1 METKAEKIAVLSN
14 IILHKAERIKELEAE
29 NKKLREALEKI
40 VSYRKWLKMS
50 GGMDIHKIAEQTLKG

>member
-1 METKAEKIAVLSN
+1 MEHTGLVRG
-14 IILHKAERIKELEAE
+14 HHTFDKECTVCRLQAE

-50 GGMDIHKIAEQTLKG
+50 GGMDIHKIAEQALKG